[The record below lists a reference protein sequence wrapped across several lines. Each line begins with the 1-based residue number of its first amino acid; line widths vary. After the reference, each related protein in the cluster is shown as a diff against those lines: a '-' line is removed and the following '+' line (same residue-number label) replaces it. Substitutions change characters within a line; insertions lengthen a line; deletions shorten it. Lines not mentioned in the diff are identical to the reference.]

1 MLDRLTL
8 GQKGLLLLGIPL
20 IVEVVV
26 VGYLVKLQIDT
37 QNEVARESRA
47 RTMLAVCGQFAQ
59 HVFES
64 GQRAERIN
72 VIDPDQILPEFN
84 KYLRRVADDVSEL
97 AEIAKGHANE
107 EAIVAHIDQRL
118 HDARDVVEQ
127 SNYDVAHGA
136 SPIKAFLVARI
147 KIQHLID
154 AAAQDI
160 FKLAAS
166 AREVEASSPKIQA
179 QYREAS
185 IAVLLSLLGLSALI
199 AFALGVHFNRTT
211 VKRLSV
217 VMDNTVRLS
226 KGEPLH
232 PHLSGMDEIA
242 RLDAVFNEMAAALK
256 KADERRAAVE
266 KLKQEFLS
274 MVTHDLRTPL
284 TSVRAAL
291 TILGTGAHGKLN
303 ENGQETLEDAEANVV
318 RLINLIND
326 LLDIDKLESGKFQLD
341 IDEVALASVVQR
353 SISAVEGYAKQQQV
367 DIVSAV
373 DDTGLIYADED
384 RLVQVLVN
392 LLSNAIKFS
401 RAGQT
406 VTLRAHPIS
415 EQQEYQFAV
424 IDEGRGVAPE
434 VKDKI
439 FRRFEQ
445 ATLEDSKELGGS
457 GLGLAICKAIVE
469 EHKGTI
475 GVDSE
480 PGKGSTFWF
489 RIPLGRRATQVAAE
503 GTPIER

>member
-20 IVEVVV
+20 IVEIIVVS
-26 VGYLVKLQIDT
+26 YLVKLQIDT
-37 QNEVARESRA
+37 QNEVARESHA
-47 RTMLAVCGQFAQ
+47 RTVLTVCGQFAQ
-59 HVFES
+59 HIFES
-64 GQRAERIN
+64 GRRAQQL
-72 VIDPDQILPEFN
+72 DLTSTDQVTSEFH
-84 KYLRRVADDVSEL
+84 KYLGRIADDVSEL
-97 AEIAKGHANE
+97 SELAKGHPNE
-107 EAIVAHIDQRL
+107 AEIIAHIEQRL
-118 HDARDVVEQ
+118 NDARALVEQ
-127 SNYDVAHGA
+127 GNYDVAHGA
-136 SPIKAFLVARI
+136 PPLRVFLKLRM
-147 KIQHLID
+147 KIQGMID
-154 AAAQDI
+154 EAAQDI

-166 AREVEASSPKIQA
+166 AKEIEANSPKIQA
-179 QYREAS
+179 HYHDVS
-185 IAVLLSLLGLSALI
+185 MAVLLSQLGLSALVAI
-199 AFALGVHFNRTT
+199 ALCIHFNRTT
-211 VKRLSV
+211 VKRLGV

-226 KGEPLH
+226 RGQPLH
-232 PHLSGMDEIA
+232 APLAGTDEIA

-256 KADERRAAVE
+256 QADERRAAVE
-266 KLKQEFLS
+266 RLKQEFLS

-291 TILGTGAHGKLN
+291 TIMGTGVHGQLN
-303 ENGQETLEDAEANVV
+303 EKGQETLEDAEANVV

-341 IDEVALASVVQR
+341 IDEVALASVIQR
-353 SISAVEGYAKQQQV
+353 SISAVEGYAKQQQI

-373 DDTGLIYADED
+373 DDTRLVYADGD

-401 RAGQT
+401 RAHQT
-406 VTLRAHPIS
+406 VTLRAHPVS
-415 EQQEYQFAV
+415 EQEYQFAV

-445 ATLEDSKELGGS
+445 AAIEDSKVLGGS
-457 GLGLAICKAIVE
+457 GLGLAICKAIIE
-469 EHKGTI
+469 EHHGTI

-489 RIPLGRRATQVAAE
+489 RIPTQSPTSLPSPTE
-503 GTPIER
+503 QSTSSI

>member
-20 IVEVVV
+20 IVEIIVVS
-26 VGYLVKLQIDT
+26 YLVKLQIDT

-47 RTMLAVCGQFAQ
+47 RTMLSVCGQFAQ

-64 GQRAERIN
+64 GRRAQQLDITSSSL
-72 VIDPDQILPEFN
+72 VMSEFN
-84 KYLRRVADDVSEL
+84 KYLGKIADDVSEL
-97 AEIAKGHANE
+97 AEVAKGHPQ
-107 EAIVAHIDQRL
+107 EAEIIAHIDQRL
-118 HDARDVVEQ
+118 HDARNLVEQ
-127 SNYDVAHGA
+127 GSYDVAHGA
-136 SPIKAFLVARI
+136 PTLKVFYTLRM
-147 KIQHLID
+147 KIQGMID
-154 AAAQDI
+154 EAAQDI
-160 FKLAAS
+160 FKLAAN
-166 AREVEASSPKIQA
+166 AKEVEASSPKIQA
-179 QYREAS
+179 QYRDAS
-185 IAVLLSLLGLSALI
+185 MAVLLSQLGVSALI
-199 AFALGVHFNRTT
+199 AIALCIHFNRTT
-211 VKRLSV
+211 VRRLGV

-226 KGEPLH
+226 KGQPLH
-232 PHLSGMDEIA
+232 PPLQGTDEIA
-242 RLDAVFNEMAAALK
+242 RLDGVFNEMAAALK
-256 KADERRAAVE
+256 EAEQRRAAVE

-291 TILGTGAHGKLN
+291 TILGTGAHGQLN
-303 ENGQETLEDAEANVV
+303 QNGQETLDDAEANVV

-326 LLDIDKLESGKFQLD
+326 LLDIDKLESGKFELD
-341 IDEVALASVVQR
+341 IDEVALTSVVQR

-367 DIVSAV
+367 NIVSAV
-373 DDTGLIYADED
+373 DDTGLIYADGD

-401 RAGQT
+401 RASQT

-415 EQQEYQFAV
+415 EQEYQFAV

-445 ATLEDSKELGGS
+445 ATIEDSKELGGS

-469 EHKGTI
+469 EHHGTI

-480 PGKGSTFWF
+480 FGKGSTFWF
-489 RIPLGRRATQVAAE
+489 RIPTGRKASTATA
-503 GTPIER
+503 TS